1 MVRFVEMVRASGC
14 LGFQSSGGKETRQ
27 NVGQGEENSSPISAF
42 PSRTGPRKTTWH
54 SCSCLVSPCCIC
66 TRLPLVTRALIPINA
81 PCALMASVPAS
92 SSNAFPC
99 ASFPRIR
106 TLTCIRTRWL
116 RRRGPGLP
124 GVLGDCPIN
133 PLRIDYTRR
142 RKKVEERRSCAYSKV
157 YDFVTTSYFIH

>member
-1 MVRFVEMVRASGC
+1 VEMVRASGC
-14 LGFQSSGGKETRQ
+14 RGFQSSGGNETRQ
-27 NVGQGEENSSPISAF
+27 NVGHGEENSSPISPF

-66 TRLPLVTRALIPINA
+66 TKLPLVNRAFIPISA
-81 PCALMASVPAS
+81 PCALIASVPAS

-106 TLTCIRTRWL
+106 TFTCIRTRWL
-116 RRRGPGLP
+116 RRREPGLL
-124 GVLGDCPIN
+124 GVLGDWPIN

-142 RKKVEERRSCAYSKV
+142 HHKVEERRNRWYAKI
-157 YDFVTTSYFIH
+157 YDFVTTLYRV